1 MALLIF
7 KFEPKSLMLELQ
19 QPIVSRP
26 LLRIAEEGIGVDNL
40 PKSQRSIR
48 VASVE
53 VGMGRLDGF
62 AERLSESFIVGIR
75 TNTEKIIE
83 CIHRYALE
91 QRLRK
96 KRIVKKTCIFLSA
109 PNERGRM
116 IFLKTSILLS
126 CLAPQ
131 RSCAARGR
139 IRLAAESPQSRPRG
153 CYE

>member
-1 MALLIF
+1 
-7 KFEPKSLMLELQ
+7 MLELQ

-26 LLRIAEEGIGVDNL
+26 PLRIAEEGIGVDNL

-48 VASVE
+48 IASVE

-62 AERLSESFIVGIR
+62 AERFSESFIVGIR
-75 TNTEKIIE
+75 TNTEQIIE

-96 KRIVKKTCIFLSA
+96 NRQKTCIFLSA

-116 IFLKTSILLS
+116 IFDIDFTFVS
-126 CLAPQ
+126 CPSTLMRRA
-131 RSCAARGR
+131 
-139 IRLAAESPQSRPRG
+139 
-153 CYE
+153 

>member
-7 KFEPKSLMLELQ
+7 KLEPKSLMLELQ

-75 TNTEKIIE
+75 TNTEQIIE
-83 CIHRYALE
+83 CIHRYALK
-91 QRLRK
+91 QRYAK
-96 KRIVKKTCIFLSA
+96 KESSKKPAYFSA
-109 PNERGRM
+109 P
-116 IFLKTSILLS
+116 K
-126 CLAPQ
+126 
-131 RSCAARGR
+131 
-139 IRLAAESPQSRPRG
+139 
-153 CYE
+153 